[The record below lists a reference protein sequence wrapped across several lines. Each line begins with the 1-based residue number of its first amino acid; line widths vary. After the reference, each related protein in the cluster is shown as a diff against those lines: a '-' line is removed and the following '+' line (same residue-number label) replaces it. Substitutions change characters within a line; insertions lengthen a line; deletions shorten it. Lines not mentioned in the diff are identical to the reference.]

1 MTRQVSPRAWGL
13 SLLLGLF
20 VSPATAF
27 SQIGPDERVVFF
39 PTAAHQSDDGKHW
52 IATIHGWIHEPK
64 EDNRLRD
71 GAIRSLVRQIG
82 LNPNP
87 EEARILAERFRPFLV
102 DNERGKEIRIRI
114 AGKELSLP
122 PSDAGGHFS
131 EEIQLASSDVER
143 FAIENRLVPQALT
156 GRGDR
161 RVFAGSV
168 VLIPREGISVISDI
182 DDTIKI
188 SEVRDR
194 HKLLQNTF
202 LREFQAVPGMSEAY
216 RRWSAA
222 GAEFHFVSSSP
233 WQLYEDLD
241 QFARK
246 SGFPPATYH
255 LKRFRLK
262 DSSFLELFADPRTT
276 KPPLI
281 ESLLAAYPQ
290 RRFVLVGDSGEYDPE
305 VYGLIAGKF
314 PAQVAKVYIR
324 DVTNEPATSERYRQA
339 FAQVPAGVWQIFTD
353 PSVLE
358 LP

>member
-13 SLLLGLF
+13 FLLLGLF

-27 SQIGPDERVVFF
+27 SQIRMDERVVFF
-39 PTAAHQSDDGKHW
+39 PTAARQSDDGQHW

-64 EDNRLRD
+64 EDNPLHD
-71 GAIRSLVRQIG
+71 GAVRSLVQQIG
-82 LNPNP
+82 GNPDL
-87 EEARILAERFRPFLV
+87 EEARILAERCRQFLA
-102 DNERGKEIRIRI
+102 DNERGKDIRIRI
-114 AGKELSLP
+114 AGKEHSLP
-122 PSDAGGHFS
+122 PSDEGGHFS
-131 EEIQLASSDVER
+131 GEIRMASSDVAR
-143 FAIENRLVPQALT
+143 FATGNRLVPQALT

-188 SEVRDR
+188 SEVRDH
-194 HKLLQNTF
+194 HKLMQNTF

-233 WQLYEDLD
+233 WQLYEALD
-241 QFARK
+241 EFAREA
-246 SGFPPATYH
+246 GFPPATYH

-262 DSSFLELFADPRTT
+262 DSSFLKLFADPLTT

-290 RRFVLVGDSGEYDPE
+290 RRFVLVGDSGEHDPE
-305 VYGLIAGKF
+305 VYGLIARRF

-324 DVTNEPATSERYRQA
+324 DVTDEPATSERYRQA
-339 FAQVPAGVWQIFTD
+339 FAHVPTDVWQIFTD

>member
-1 MTRQVSPRAWGL
+1 MVLTRAWAL

-20 VSPATAF
+20 VSPATA
-27 SQIGPDERVVFF
+27 SQIRLNERVVFF
-39 PTAAHQSDDGKHW
+39 PTAARQSDDGQHW

-64 EDNRLRD
+64 EDNRLLD
-71 GAIRSLVRQIG
+71 GTIRSLVRQIG

-87 EEARILAERFRPFLV
+87 EEAGILAERFRQFLV

-131 EEIQLASSDVER
+131 EEFQLASSDVER
-143 FAIENRLVPQALT
+143 FAMGKRLVPQALT

-168 VLIPREGISVISDI
+168 VLIPRQGISVISDI

-194 HKLLQNTF
+194 HKLLRNTF
-202 LREFQAVPGMSEAY
+202 LREFQAVPGMSETY

-241 QFARK
+241 RFARK
-246 SGFPPATYH
+246 AGFPTATYH

-290 RRFVLVGDSGEYDPE
+290 RRFVLVGDSGEHDPE
-305 VYGLIAGKF
+305 VYGLIARRF

-324 DVTNEPATSERYRQA
+324 DVTHEPASSERYRQA
-339 FAQVPAGVWQIFTD
+339 FADVPTGVWQIFTD